1 MNMKKI
7 GGYIGLLFMM
17 IFLTSCPFMEDTSEG
32 STDMQAFIIF
42 TRNKLSF
49 DVKCNAI
56 AYFDTYVGKGG
67 HRNGSSVI
75 LAGET
80 KQIVFFDLDDIR
92 RFDGEND
99 SLNISKVFDD
109 FFYDKGF
116 VVTTTS
122 GDTLA
127 NWNDSSAVFTQQYWL
142 IEHQENGDVHC
153 TLQLMDEVLKLR

>member
-1 MNMKKI
+1 
-7 GGYIGLLFMM
+7 
-17 IFLTSCPFMEDTSEG
+17 
-32 STDMQAFIIF
+32 
-42 TRNKLSF
+42 
-49 DVKCNAI
+49 
-56 AYFDTYVGKGG
+56 
-67 HRNGSSVI
+67 
-75 LAGET
+75 
-80 KQIVFFDLDDIR
+80 IVFFDLDDIR
-92 RFDGEND
+92 RFNGGND

-153 TLQLMDEVLKLR
+153 TLQLTDEVLKLR